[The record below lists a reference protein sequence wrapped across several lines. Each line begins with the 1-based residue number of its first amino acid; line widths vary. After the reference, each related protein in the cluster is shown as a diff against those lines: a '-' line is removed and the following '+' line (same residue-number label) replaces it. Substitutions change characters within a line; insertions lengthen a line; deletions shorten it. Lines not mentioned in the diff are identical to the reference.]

1 MPALTKAFVTG
12 QNTLSTS
19 AELLAAERSGR
30 RRITIRNHDGSILV
44 YVGTTSS
51 VTSSTG
57 FALGAGA
64 TIALESDAAVY
75 IIAASGTPLV
85 SFIEEF

>member
-19 AELLAAERSGR
+19 AELLAGTRSGR
-30 RRITIRNHDGSILV
+30 RRITIRNHDGAIVV
-44 YVGTTSS
+44 YVGTSSS
-51 VTSSTG
+51 VTASDG

-64 TIALESDAAVY
+64 TISIESDAAVY
-75 IIAASGTPLV
+75 MIAASGTPVV

>member
-1 MPALTKAFVTG
+1 MPALTKQFVTG
-12 QNTLSTS
+12 QNTLSTT
-19 AELLAAERSGR
+19 AEVLAAQRSGR

-44 YVGTTSS
+44 YVGNSAG
-51 VTSSTG
+51 VTSGTG

-64 TIALESDAAVY
+64 TIELESDAAVY
-75 IIAASGTPLV
+75 MIAASGTPLV